1 MTAALPTAFI
11 SNTIEFIDKISA
23 YLLKDPLSIFLIGIS
38 LLILFFWYFASEI
51 ELRKRNIGSILLVGL
66 TALCLIAIIPPKEK
80 LKGGIDIVGGAS
92 FSMQIKPK
100 KGANNQNMPITKEQ
114 VDQAK
119 IVIENRLRAIGYP
132 EATIYQ
138 QGDNGLLLQIPGV
151 EPEEA
156 EKIRL
161 TLKKVAKLE
170 LHKVSERSNEPANG
184 GKTLAQSVLDGDEI
198 VVGQRAYKYVYT
210 DSDGNEITEAILL
223 YRRSALGGKDIANA
237 VPSPSRSDAV
247 AITLNGPGT
256 DKMIALTD
264 PRNIREGIDRIAIVL
279 DGKVVSA
286 PTVVEAP
293 LGKNFEIN
301 GLTDPGEKETL
312 AKQLMNPLENPLD
325 IGEMR
330 IISPTLGEAVVTQ
343 GLVAGASALALTY
356 LFMLLYYRVSGVV
369 AAVSLT
375 VCGVLLFGFMGMFGF
390 TFSLP
395 GIAGMVLTV
404 GMAVDANVLIYE
416 RMREEFAAGKDTRLA
431 INSAYDKAFSAIFDS
446 NITTLITAC
455 ILFILGSGAIKSFA
469 ITLIIGL
476 SASMFAAILGTR
488 TLYRWGMDIG
498 AVKKLSFMNL
508 IRATKFDFMGK
519 RRAYAVVG
527 IGLILISIGGMTAKK
542 DTMMGIDFTGGT
554 TLTYQLGEKNISL
567 DEIKKS
573 IGELTLTKQAY
584 PQTESNPSSGLQVI
598 IRCATKDAVQINDQL
613 RANFDVLGE
622 KKEDGNYVIATSKD
636 EVSSAIGGNFLK
648 QAIIAVICGL
658 IGIMLYMTAR
668 FEFSFALGGFVAMLH
683 DIIIALGVV
692 VILGSELSLI
702 HVGAILTIAGY
713 SINDTIIVF
722 DRIRE
727 TLLIRSGSI
736 INIMNEAI
744 NATLS
749 RTLITSGTTITT
761 VAILTIFGGAALRD
775 FGLIILIGIIV
786 GTFSSIF
793 VASPIVLW
801 WSKRS
806 GRSIREEVLETTARA
821 EAAAQAP

>member
-1 MTAALPTAFI
+1 MLVLASLF
-11 SNTIEFIDKISA
+11 E
-23 YLLKDPLSIFLIGIS
+23 DPMVVFLIGLS
-38 LLILFFWYFASEI
+38 LLILFFWYFASEV
-51 ELRKRNIGSILLVGL
+51 ERRKRNIGSVLLVGL
-66 TALCLIAIIPPKEK
+66 TALCLVAITPPKER

-92 FSMQIKPK
+92 FSLQIQPK
-100 KGANNQNMPITKEQ
+100 DGAGGQPMPITKEQ

-119 IVIENRLRAIGYP
+119 IVIEKRLRSIGYP
-132 EATIYQ
+132 EALIYQ
-138 QGDNGLLLQIPGV
+138 QGEDGLMLQIPGV

-156 EKIRL
+156 EEIREIL
-161 TLKKVAKLE
+161 TKVAKLE
-170 LHKVSERSNEPANG
+170 LHKVSERTNEPATG
-184 GKTLAQSVLDGDEI
+184 GKSLAQSVLDGDEI
-198 VVGQRAYKYVYT
+198 VVGQRSFKHVFNDA
-210 DSDGNEITEAILL
+210 DGNEREEAILL

-237 VPSPSRSDAV
+237 VPSPQQADAV
-247 AITLNGPGT
+247 AITLNAAGT
-256 DKMIALTD
+256 DKMIALTSSD
-264 PRNIREGIDRIAIVL
+264 NMRAGIDRIAIVL
-279 DGKVVSA
+279 DGEVVSA
-286 PTVVEAP
+286 PVVNQTP
-293 LGKNFEIN
+293 LGKRFIIE
-301 GLTDPGEKETL
+301 GLDEPGEVETL
-312 AKQLMNPLENPLD
+312 ANQLMNPLENPLEV
-325 IGEMR
+325 GEMR
-330 IISPTLGEAVVTQ
+330 LISPTLGKAVVTQ
-343 GLVAGASALALTY
+343 GLMAGAFALTLTY
-356 LFMLLYYRVSGVV
+356 LFMLLYYRVSGFI
-369 AAVSLT
+369 AAISLT
-375 VCGVLLFGFMGMFGF
+375 VCGVLLFGFMAMFGF

-416 RMREEFAAGKDTRLA
+416 RMREEFAFGKDTRIA
-431 INSAYDKAFSAIFDS
+431 IGSAYDKAFSAIFDS

-455 ILFILGSGAIKSFA
+455 ILFMLGSGAIKSFA

-488 TLYRWGMDIG
+488 AVYRWGMDLG
-498 AVKKLSFMNL
+498 FVKKLSFMNL
-508 IRATKFDFMGK
+508 IKATKFDFMGK
-519 RRAYAVVG
+519 RKAYAVIG
-527 IGLILISIGGMTAKK
+527 LGLILISIVGMATKK

-554 TLTYQLGEKNISL
+554 TITYQLGDADNIPVEDIEKALSEL
-567 DEIKKS
+567 ELSKK
-573 IGELTLTKQAY
+573 AY
-584 PQTESNPSSGLQVI
+584 PQEESNPSSGLQLTV
-598 IRCATKDAVQINDQL
+598 RCATEDASAINDKL
-613 RANFDVLGE
+613 RQSFESLGA
-622 KKEDGNYVIATSKD
+622 KEADNYSVDASI
-636 EVSSAIGGNFLK
+636 EQVSSVIGGNFLK
-648 QAIIAVICGL
+648 QGIIAVICGL

-727 TLLIRSGSI
+727 TLLIRTGSI
-736 INIMNEAI
+736 LNIMNEAI

-761 VAILTIFGGAALRD
+761 VAILTVFGGAALRD
-775 FGLIILIGIIV
+775 FGLIILVGIIV

-801 WSKRS
+801 WSKRR

>member
-1 MTAALPTAFI
+1 MLVLASLF
-11 SNTIEFIDKISA
+11 E
-23 YLLKDPLSIFLIGIS
+23 DPMVVFLIGLS
-38 LLILFFWYFASEI
+38 LLILFFWYFASEV
-51 ELRKRNIGSILLVGL
+51 ERRKRNIGSVLLVGL
-66 TALCLIAIIPPKEK
+66 TALCLVAITPPKER

-92 FSMQIKPK
+92 FSLQIQPK
-100 KGANNQNMPITKEQ
+100 DGAGGQPMPITKEQ

-119 IVIENRLRAIGYP
+119 IVIEKRLRSIGYP
-132 EATIYQ
+132 EALIYQ
-138 QGDNGLLLQIPGV
+138 QGEDGLMLQIPGV

-156 EKIRL
+156 EEIREIL
-161 TLKKVAKLE
+161 TKVAKLE
-170 LHKVSERSNEPANG
+170 LHKVSERTNEPATG
-184 GKTLAQSVLDGDEI
+184 GKSLAQSVLDGDEI
-198 VVGQRAYKYVYT
+198 VVGQRSFKHVFNDA
-210 DSDGNEITEAILL
+210 DGNEREEAILL

-237 VPSPSRSDAV
+237 VPSPQQADAV
-247 AITLNGPGT
+247 AITLNAAGT
-256 DKMIALTD
+256 DKMIALTSSD
-264 PRNIREGIDRIAIVL
+264 NMRAGIDRIAIVL
-279 DGKVVSA
+279 DGEVVSA
-286 PTVVEAP
+286 PVVNQTP
-293 LGKNFEIN
+293 LGKRFIIE
-301 GLTDPGEKETL
+301 GLDEPGEVETL
-312 AKQLMNPLENPLD
+312 ANQLMNPLENPLEV
-325 IGEMR
+325 GEMR
-330 IISPTLGEAVVTQ
+330 LISPTLGKAVVTQ
-343 GLVAGASALALTY
+343 GLMAGAFALTLTY
-356 LFMLLYYRVSGVV
+356 LFMLLYYRVSGFI
-369 AAVSLT
+369 AAISLT
-375 VCGVLLFGFMGMFGF
+375 VCGVLLFGFMAMFGF

-416 RMREEFAAGKDTRLA
+416 RMREEFAFGKDTRIA
-431 INSAYDKAFSAIFDS
+431 IGSAYDKAFSAIFDS

-455 ILFILGSGAIKSFA
+455 ILSMLGSGAIKSFA

-488 TLYRWGMDIG
+488 AVYRWGMDLG
-498 AVKKLSFMNL
+498 FVKKLSFMNL
-508 IRATKFDFMGK
+508 IKATKFDFMGK
-519 RRAYAVVG
+519 RKAYAVIG
-527 IGLILISIGGMTAKK
+527 LGLILISIVGMATKK

-554 TLTYQLGEKNISL
+554 TITYQLGDADNIPVEDIEKALSEL
-567 DEIKKS
+567 ELSKK
-573 IGELTLTKQAY
+573 AY
-584 PQTESNPSSGLQVI
+584 PQEESNPSSGLQLTV
-598 IRCATKDAVQINDQL
+598 RCATEDASAINDKL
-613 RANFDVLGE
+613 RQSFESLGA
-622 KKEDGNYVIATSKD
+622 KEADNYLVDASIE
-636 EVSSAIGGNFLK
+636 EVSSVIGGNFLK
-648 QAIIAVICGL
+648 QGIIAVICGL

-727 TLLIRSGSI
+727 TLLIRTGSI
-736 INIMNEAI
+736 LNIMNEAI

-775 FGLIILIGIIV
+775 FGLIILVGITV

-801 WSKRS
+801 WSKRR

>member
-1 MTAALPTAFI
+1 MLVLASLF
-11 SNTIEFIDKISA
+11 E
-23 YLLKDPLSIFLIGIS
+23 DPMVVFLIGLS
-38 LLILFFWYFASEI
+38 LLILFFWYFASEV
-51 ELRKRNIGSILLVGL
+51 ERRKRNIGSVLLVGL
-66 TALCLIAIIPPKEK
+66 TALCLVAITPPKER

-92 FSMQIKPK
+92 FSLQIQPK
-100 KGANNQNMPITKEQ
+100 DGAGGQPMPITKEQ

-119 IVIENRLRAIGYP
+119 IVIEKRLRSIGYP
-132 EATIYQ
+132 EALIYQ
-138 QGDNGLLLQIPGV
+138 QGEDGLMLQIPGV

-156 EKIRL
+156 EEIREIL
-161 TLKKVAKLE
+161 TKVAKLE
-170 LHKVSERSNEPANG
+170 LHKVSERTNEPATG
-184 GKTLAQSVLDGDEI
+184 GKSLAQSVLDGDEI
-198 VVGQRAYKYVYT
+198 VVGQRSFKHVFNDA
-210 DSDGNEITEAILL
+210 DGNEREEAILL

-237 VPSPSRSDAV
+237 VPSPQQADAV
-247 AITLNGPGT
+247 AITLNAAGT
-256 DKMIALTD
+256 DKMIALTSSD
-264 PRNIREGIDRIAIVL
+264 NMRAGIDRIAIVL
-279 DGKVVSA
+279 DGEVVSA
-286 PTVVEAP
+286 PVVNQTP
-293 LGKNFEIN
+293 LGKRFIIE
-301 GLTDPGEKETL
+301 GLDEPGEVETL
-312 AKQLMNPLENPLD
+312 ANQLMNPLENPLEV
-325 IGEMR
+325 GEMR
-330 IISPTLGEAVVTQ
+330 LISPTLGKAVVTQ
-343 GLVAGASALALTY
+343 GLMAGAFALTLTY
-356 LFMLLYYRVSGVV
+356 LFMLLYYRVSGFI
-369 AAVSLT
+369 AAISLT
-375 VCGVLLFGFMGMFGF
+375 VCGVLLFGFMAMFGF

-416 RMREEFAAGKDTRLA
+416 RMREEFAFGKDTRIA
-431 INSAYDKAFSAIFDS
+431 IGSAYDKAFSAIFDS

-455 ILFILGSGAIKSFA
+455 ILSMLGSGAIKSFA

-488 TLYRWGMDIG
+488 AVYRWGMDLG
-498 AVKKLSFMNL
+498 FVKKLSFMNL
-508 IRATKFDFMGK
+508 IKATKFDFMGK
-519 RRAYAVVG
+519 RKAYAVIG
-527 IGLILISIGGMTAKK
+527 LGLILISIVGMATKK

-554 TLTYQLGEKNISL
+554 TITYQLGDADNIPVEDIEKALSEL
-567 DEIKKS
+567 ELSKK
-573 IGELTLTKQAY
+573 AY
-584 PQTESNPSSGLQVI
+584 PQEESNPSSGLQLTV
-598 IRCATKDAVQINDQL
+598 RCATEDASAINDKL
-613 RANFDVLGE
+613 RQSFESLGA
-622 KKEDGNYVIATSKD
+622 KEADNYLVDASIE
-636 EVSSAIGGNFLK
+636 EVSSVIGGNFLK
-648 QAIIAVICGL
+648 QGIIAVICGL

-727 TLLIRSGSI
+727 TLLIRTGSI
-736 INIMNEAI
+736 LSIMNEAI

-761 VAILTIFGGAALRD
+761 VAILTVFGGAALRD
-775 FGLIILIGIIV
+775 FGLIILVGIIV

-801 WSKRS
+801 WSKRR

>member
-1 MTAALPTAFI
+1 MLVLASLF
-11 SNTIEFIDKISA
+11 E
-23 YLLKDPLSIFLIGIS
+23 DPMVVFLIGLS
-38 LLILFFWYFASEI
+38 LLILFFWYFASEV
-51 ELRKRNIGSILLVGL
+51 ERRKRNIGSVLLVGL
-66 TALCLIAIIPPKEK
+66 TALCLVAITPPKER

-92 FSMQIKPK
+92 FSLQIQPK
-100 KGANNQNMPITKEQ
+100 DGAGGQPMPITKEQ

-119 IVIENRLRAIGYP
+119 IVIEKRLRSIGYP
-132 EATIYQ
+132 EALIYQ
-138 QGDNGLLLQIPGV
+138 QGEDGLMLQIPGV

-156 EKIRL
+156 EEIREIL
-161 TLKKVAKLE
+161 TKVAKLE
-170 LHKVSERSNEPANG
+170 LHKVSERTNEPATG
-184 GKTLAQSVLDGDEI
+184 GKSLAQSVLDGDEI
-198 VVGQRAYKYVYT
+198 VVGQRSFKHVFNDA
-210 DSDGNEITEAILL
+210 DGNEREEAILL

-237 VPSPSRSDAV
+237 VPSPQQADAV
-247 AITLNGPGT
+247 AITLNAAGT
-256 DKMIALTD
+256 DKMIALTSSD
-264 PRNIREGIDRIAIVL
+264 NMRAGIDRIAIVL
-279 DGKVVSA
+279 DGEVVSA
-286 PTVVEAP
+286 PVVNQTP
-293 LGKNFEIN
+293 LGKRFIIE
-301 GLTDPGEKETL
+301 GLDEPGEVETL
-312 AKQLMNPLENPLD
+312 ANQLMNPLENPLEV
-325 IGEMR
+325 GEMR
-330 IISPTLGEAVVTQ
+330 LISPTLGKAVVTQ
-343 GLVAGASALALTY
+343 GLMAGAFALTLTY
-356 LFMLLYYRVSGVV
+356 LFMLLYYRVSGFI
-369 AAVSLT
+369 AAISLT
-375 VCGVLLFGFMGMFGF
+375 VCGVLLFGFMAMFGF

-416 RMREEFAAGKDTRLA
+416 RMREEFAFGKDTRIA
-431 INSAYDKAFSAIFDS
+431 IGSAYDKAFSAIFDS

-455 ILFILGSGAIKSFA
+455 ILFMLGSGAIKSFA

-476 SASMFAAILGTR
+476 SSSMFAAILGTR
-488 TLYRWGMDIG
+488 AVYRWGMDLG
-498 AVKKLSFMNL
+498 FVKKLSFMNL
-508 IRATKFDFMGK
+508 IKATKFDFMGK
-519 RRAYAVVG
+519 RKAYAVIG
-527 IGLILISIGGMTAKK
+527 LGLILISIVGMATKK

-554 TLTYQLGEKNISL
+554 TITYQLGDADNIPVEDIEKALSEL
-567 DEIKKS
+567 ELSKK
-573 IGELTLTKQAY
+573 AY
-584 PQTESNPSSGLQVI
+584 PQEESNPSSGLQLTV
-598 IRCATKDAVQINDQL
+598 RCATEDASAINDKL
-613 RANFDVLGE
+613 RQSFEILGA
-622 KKEDGNYVIATSKD
+622 KEADNYLVDASI
-636 EVSSAIGGNFLK
+636 EQVSSVIGGNFLK
-648 QAIIAVICGL
+648 QGIIAVICGL

-727 TLLIRSGSI
+727 TLLIRTGSI
-736 INIMNEAI
+736 LNIMNEAI

-775 FGLIILIGIIV
+775 FGLIILVGITV

-801 WSKRS
+801 WSKRR

>member
-1 MTAALPTAFI
+1 MLVLASLF
-11 SNTIEFIDKISA
+11 E
-23 YLLKDPLSIFLIGIS
+23 DPMVVFLIGLS
-38 LLILFFWYFASEI
+38 LLILFFWYFASEV
-51 ELRKRNIGSILLVGL
+51 ERRKRNIGSVLLVGL
-66 TALCLIAIIPPKEK
+66 TALCLVAITPPKER

-92 FSMQIKPK
+92 FSLQIQPK
-100 KGANNQNMPITKEQ
+100 DGAGGQPMPITKEQ

-119 IVIENRLRAIGYP
+119 IVIEKRLRSISYP
-132 EATIYQ
+132 EALIYQ
-138 QGDNGLLLQIPGV
+138 QGEDGLMLQIPGV

-156 EKIRL
+156 EEIREIL
-161 TLKKVAKLE
+161 TKVAKLE
-170 LHKVSERSNEPANG
+170 LHKVSERTNEPATG
-184 GKTLAQSVLDGDEI
+184 GKSLAQSVLDGDEI
-198 VVGQRAYKYVYT
+198 VVGQRSFKHVFNDA
-210 DSDGNEITEAILL
+210 DGNEREEAILL

-237 VPSPSRSDAV
+237 VPSPQQADAV
-247 AITLNGPGT
+247 AITLNAAGT
-256 DKMIALTD
+256 DKMIALTSSD
-264 PRNIREGIDRIAIVL
+264 NMRAGIDRIAIVL
-279 DGKVVSA
+279 DGEVVSA
-286 PTVVEAP
+286 PVVNQTP
-293 LGKNFEIN
+293 LGKRFIIE
-301 GLTDPGEKETL
+301 GLDEPGEVETL
-312 AKQLMNPLENPLD
+312 ANQLMNPLENPLEV
-325 IGEMR
+325 GEMR
-330 IISPTLGEAVVTQ
+330 LISPTLGKAVVTQ
-343 GLVAGASALALTY
+343 GLMAGAFALTLTY
-356 LFMLLYYRVSGVV
+356 LFMLLYYRVSGFI
-369 AAVSLT
+369 AAISLT
-375 VCGVLLFGFMGMFGF
+375 VCGVLLFGFMAMFGF

-416 RMREEFAAGKDTRLA
+416 RMREEFAFGKDTRIA
-431 INSAYDKAFSAIFDS
+431 IGSAYDKAFSAIFDS

-455 ILFILGSGAIKSFA
+455 ILFMLGSGAIKSFA

-488 TLYRWGMDIG
+488 AVYRWGMDLG
-498 AVKKLSFMNL
+498 FVKKLSFMNL
-508 IRATKFDFMGK
+508 IKATKFDFMGK
-519 RRAYAVVG
+519 RKAYAVIG
-527 IGLILISIGGMTAKK
+527 LGLILISIVGMATKK

-554 TLTYQLGEKNISL
+554 TITYQLGDADNIPVEDIEKALSEL
-567 DEIKKS
+567 ELSKK
-573 IGELTLTKQAY
+573 AY
-584 PQTESNPSSGLQVI
+584 PQEESNPSSGLQLTV
-598 IRCATKDAVQINDQL
+598 RCATEDASAINDKL
-613 RANFDVLGE
+613 RQSFESLGA
-622 KKEDGNYVIATSKD
+622 KEADNYLVDASI
-636 EVSSAIGGNFLK
+636 EQVSSVIGGNFLK
-648 QAIIAVICGL
+648 QGIIAVICGL

-727 TLLIRSGSI
+727 TLLIRTGSI
-736 INIMNEAI
+736 LNIMNEAI

-775 FGLIILIGIIV
+775 FGLIILVGITV

-801 WSKRS
+801 WSKRR

>member
-1 MTAALPTAFI
+1 MLVLASLF
-11 SNTIEFIDKISA
+11 E
-23 YLLKDPLSIFLIGIS
+23 DPMVVFLIGLS
-38 LLILFFWYFASEI
+38 LLILFFWYFASEV
-51 ELRKRNIGSILLVGL
+51 ERRKRNIGSVLLVGL
-66 TALCLIAIIPPKEK
+66 TALCLVAITPPKER

-92 FSMQIKPK
+92 FSLQIQPK
-100 KGANNQNMPITKEQ
+100 DGAGGQPMPITKEQ

-119 IVIENRLRAIGYP
+119 IVIEKRLRSIGYP
-132 EATIYQ
+132 EALIYQ
-138 QGDNGLLLQIPGV
+138 QGEDGLMLQIPGV

-156 EKIRL
+156 EEIREIL
-161 TLKKVAKLE
+161 TKVAKLE
-170 LHKVSERSNEPANG
+170 LHKVSERTNEPATG
-184 GKTLAQSVLDGDEI
+184 GKSLAQSVLDGDEI
-198 VVGQRAYKYVYT
+198 VVGQRSFKHVFNDA
-210 DSDGNEITEAILL
+210 DGNEREEAILL

-237 VPSPSRSDAV
+237 VPSPQQADAV
-247 AITLNGPGT
+247 AITLNAAGT
-256 DKMIALTD
+256 DKMIALTSSD
-264 PRNIREGIDRIAIVL
+264 NMRAGIDRIAIVL
-279 DGKVVSA
+279 DGEVVSA
-286 PTVVEAP
+286 PVVNQTP
-293 LGKNFEIN
+293 LGKRFIIE
-301 GLTDPGEKETL
+301 GLDEPGEVETL
-312 AKQLMNPLENPLD
+312 ANQLMNPLENPLEV
-325 IGEMR
+325 GEMR
-330 IISPTLGEAVVTQ
+330 LISPTLGKAVVTQ
-343 GLVAGASALALTY
+343 GLMAGAFALTLTY
-356 LFMLLYYRVSGVV
+356 LFMLLYYRVSGFI
-369 AAVSLT
+369 AAISLT
-375 VCGVLLFGFMGMFGF
+375 VCGVLLFGFMAMFGF

-416 RMREEFAAGKDTRLA
+416 RMREEFAFGKDTRIA
-431 INSAYDKAFSAIFDS
+431 IGSAYDKAFSAIFDS

-455 ILFILGSGAIKSFA
+455 ILFMLGSGAIKSFA

-488 TLYRWGMDIG
+488 AVYRWGMDLG
-498 AVKKLSFMNL
+498 FVKKLSFMNL
-508 IRATKFDFMGK
+508 IKATKFDFMGK
-519 RRAYAVVG
+519 RKAYAVIG
-527 IGLILISIGGMTAKK
+527 LGLILISIVGMATKK

-554 TLTYQLGEKNISL
+554 TITYQLGDADNIPVEDIEKALSEL
-567 DEIKKS
+567 ELSKK
-573 IGELTLTKQAY
+573 AY
-584 PQTESNPSSGLQVI
+584 PQEESNPSSGLQLTV
-598 IRCATKDAVQINDQL
+598 RCATEDASAINDKL
-613 RANFDVLGE
+613 RQSFESLGA
-622 KKEDGNYVIATSKD
+622 KEADNYLVDASI
-636 EVSSAIGGNFLK
+636 EQVSSVIGGNFLK
-648 QAIIAVICGL
+648 QGIIAVICGL

-727 TLLIRSGSI
+727 TLLIRTGSI
-736 INIMNEAI
+736 LNIMNEAI

-775 FGLIILIGIIV
+775 FGLIILVGITV

-801 WSKRS
+801 WSKRR

>member
-1 MTAALPTAFI
+1 MLVLASLF
-11 SNTIEFIDKISA
+11 E
-23 YLLKDPLSIFLIGIS
+23 DPMVVFLIGLS
-38 LLILFFWYFASEI
+38 LLILFFWYFASEV
-51 ELRKRNIGSILLVGL
+51 ERRKRNIGSVLLVGL
-66 TALCLIAIIPPKEK
+66 TALCLVAITPPKER

-92 FSMQIKPK
+92 FSLQIQPK
-100 KGANNQNMPITKEQ
+100 DGAGGQPMPITKEQ

-119 IVIENRLRAIGYP
+119 IVIEKRLRSIGYP
-132 EATIYQ
+132 EALIYQ
-138 QGDNGLLLQIPGV
+138 QGEDGLMLQIPGV

-156 EKIRL
+156 EEIREIL
-161 TLKKVAKLE
+161 TKVAKLE
-170 LHKVSERSNEPANG
+170 LHKVSERTNEPATG
-184 GKTLAQSVLDGDEI
+184 GKSLAQSVLDGDEI
-198 VVGQRAYKYVYT
+198 VVGQRSFKHVFNDA
-210 DSDGNEITEAILL
+210 DGNEREEAILL

-237 VPSPSRSDAV
+237 VPSPQQADAV
-247 AITLNGPGT
+247 AITLNTAGT
-256 DKMIALTD
+256 DKMIALTSSD
-264 PRNIREGIDRIAIVL
+264 NMRAGIDRIAIVL
-279 DGKVVSA
+279 DGEVVSA
-286 PTVVEAP
+286 PVVNQTP
-293 LGKNFEIN
+293 LGKRFIIE
-301 GLTDPGEKETL
+301 GLDEPGEVETL
-312 AKQLMNPLENPLD
+312 ANQLMNPLENPLEV
-325 IGEMR
+325 GEMR
-330 IISPTLGEAVVTQ
+330 LISPTLGKAVVTQ
-343 GLVAGASALALTY
+343 GLMAGAFALTLTY
-356 LFMLLYYRVSGVV
+356 LFMLLYYRVSGFI
-369 AAVSLT
+369 AAISLT
-375 VCGVLLFGFMGMFGF
+375 VCGVLLFGFMAMFGF

-416 RMREEFAAGKDTRLA
+416 RMREEFAFGKDTRIA
-431 INSAYDKAFSAIFDS
+431 IGSAYDKAFSAIFDS

-455 ILFILGSGAIKSFA
+455 ILFMLGSGAIKSFA

-488 TLYRWGMDIG
+488 AVYRWGMDLG
-498 AVKKLSFMNL
+498 FVKKLSFMNL
-508 IRATKFDFMGK
+508 IKATKFDFMGK
-519 RRAYAVVG
+519 RKGYAVIG
-527 IGLILISIGGMTAKK
+527 LGLILISIVGMATKK

-554 TLTYQLGEKNISL
+554 TITYQLGDADNIPVEDIEKALSEL
-567 DEIKKS
+567 ELSKK
-573 IGELTLTKQAY
+573 AY
-584 PQTESNPSSGLQVI
+584 PQEESNPSSGLQLTV
-598 IRCATKDAVQINDQL
+598 RCATEDASAINDKL
-613 RANFDVLGE
+613 RQSFESLGA
-622 KKEDGNYVIATSKD
+622 KEADNYLVDASI
-636 EVSSAIGGNFLK
+636 EQVSSVIGGNFLK
-648 QAIIAVICGL
+648 QGIIAVICGL

-727 TLLIRSGSI
+727 TLLIRTGSI
-736 INIMNEAI
+736 LNIMNEAI

-775 FGLIILIGIIV
+775 FGLIILVGITV

-801 WSKRS
+801 WSKRR

>member
-1 MTAALPTAFI
+1 MLVLASLF
-11 SNTIEFIDKISA
+11 E
-23 YLLKDPLSIFLIGIS
+23 DPMVVFLIGLS
-38 LLILFFWYFASEI
+38 LLILFFWYFASEV
-51 ELRKRNIGSILLVGL
+51 ERRKRNIGSVLLVGL
-66 TALCLIAIIPPKEK
+66 TALCLVAITPPKER

-92 FSMQIKPK
+92 FSLQIQPK
-100 KGANNQNMPITKEQ
+100 DGAGGQPMPITKEQ

-119 IVIENRLRAIGYP
+119 IVIEKRLRSIGYP
-132 EATIYQ
+132 EALIYQ
-138 QGDNGLLLQIPGV
+138 QGEDGLMLQIPGV

-156 EKIRL
+156 EEIREIL
-161 TLKKVAKLE
+161 TKVAKLE
-170 LHKVSERSNEPANG
+170 LHKVSERTNEPATG
-184 GKTLAQSVLDGDEI
+184 GKSLAQSVLDGDEI
-198 VVGQRAYKYVYT
+198 VVGQRSFKHVFNDA
-210 DSDGNEITEAILL
+210 DGNEREEAILL

-237 VPSPSRSDAV
+237 VPSPQQADAV
-247 AITLNGPGT
+247 AITLNAAGT
-256 DKMIALTD
+256 DKMIALTSSD
-264 PRNIREGIDRIAIVL
+264 NMRAGIDRIAIVL

-286 PTVVEAP
+286 PVVNQTP
-293 LGKNFEIN
+293 LGKRFIIE
-301 GLTDPGEKETL
+301 GLDEPGEVETL
-312 AKQLMNPLENPLD
+312 ANQLMNPLENPLEV
-325 IGEMR
+325 GEMR
-330 IISPTLGEAVVTQ
+330 LISPTLGKAVVTQ
-343 GLVAGASALALTY
+343 GLMAGAFALTLTY
-356 LFMLLYYRVSGVV
+356 LFMLLYYRVSGFI
-369 AAVSLT
+369 AAISLT
-375 VCGVLLFGFMGMFGF
+375 VCGVLLFGFMAMFGF

-416 RMREEFAAGKDTRLA
+416 RMREEFAFGKDTRIA
-431 INSAYDKAFSAIFDS
+431 IGSAYDKAFSAIFDS

-455 ILFILGSGAIKSFA
+455 ILFMLGSGAIKSFA

-488 TLYRWGMDIG
+488 AVYRWGMDLG
-498 AVKKLSFMNL
+498 FVKKLSFMNL
-508 IRATKFDFMGK
+508 IKATKFDFMGK
-519 RRAYAVVG
+519 RKAYAVIG
-527 IGLILISIGGMTAKK
+527 LGLILISIVGMATKK

-554 TLTYQLGEKNISL
+554 TITYQLGDADNIPVEDIEKALSEL
-567 DEIKKS
+567 ELSKK
-573 IGELTLTKQAY
+573 AY
-584 PQTESNPSSGLQVI
+584 PQEESNPSSGLQLTV
-598 IRCATKDAVQINDQL
+598 RCATEDASAINDKL
-613 RANFDVLGE
+613 RQSFEILGA
-622 KKEDGNYVIATSKD
+622 KEADNYSVDASI
-636 EVSSAIGGNFLK
+636 EQVSSVIGGNFLK
-648 QAIIAVICGL
+648 QGIIAVICGL

-727 TLLIRSGSI
+727 TLLIRTGSI
-736 INIMNEAI
+736 LNIMNEAI

-775 FGLIILIGIIV
+775 FGLIILVGIIV

-801 WSKRS
+801 WSKRR

>member
-1 MTAALPTAFI
+1 MLVLASLF
-11 SNTIEFIDKISA
+11 E
-23 YLLKDPLSIFLIGIS
+23 DPMVVFLIGLS
-38 LLILFFWYFASEI
+38 LLILFFWYFASEV
-51 ELRKRNIGSILLVGL
+51 ERRKRNIGSVLLVGL
-66 TALCLIAIIPPKEK
+66 TALCLVAITPPKER

-92 FSMQIKPK
+92 FSLQIQPK
-100 KGANNQNMPITKEQ
+100 DGAGGQPMPITKEQ

-119 IVIENRLRAIGYP
+119 IVIEKRLRSIGYP
-132 EATIYQ
+132 EALIYQ
-138 QGDNGLLLQIPGV
+138 QGEDGLMLQIPGV

-156 EKIRL
+156 EEIREIL
-161 TLKKVAKLE
+161 TKVAKLE
-170 LHKVSERSNEPANG
+170 LHKVSERTNEPATG
-184 GKTLAQSVLDGDEI
+184 GKSLAQSVLDGDEI
-198 VVGQRAYKYVYT
+198 VVGQRSFKHVFNDA
-210 DSDGNEITEAILL
+210 DGNEREEAILL

-237 VPSPSRSDAV
+237 VPSPQQADAV
-247 AITLNGPGT
+247 AITLNAAGT
-256 DKMIALTD
+256 DKMIALTSSD
-264 PRNIREGIDRIAIVL
+264 NMRAGIDRIAIVL
-279 DGKVVSA
+279 DGEVVSA
-286 PTVVEAP
+286 PVVNQTP
-293 LGKNFEIN
+293 LGKRFIIE
-301 GLTDPGEKETL
+301 GLDEPGEVETL
-312 AKQLMNPLENPLD
+312 ANQLMNPLENPLEV
-325 IGEMR
+325 GEMR
-330 IISPTLGEAVVTQ
+330 LISPTLGKAVVTQ
-343 GLVAGASALALTY
+343 GLMAGAFALTLTY
-356 LFMLLYYRVSGVV
+356 LFMLLYYRVSGFI
-369 AAVSLT
+369 AAISLT
-375 VCGVLLFGFMGMFGF
+375 VCGVLLFGFMAMFGF

-416 RMREEFAAGKDTRLA
+416 RMREEFAFGKDTRIA
-431 INSAYDKAFSAIFDS
+431 IGSAYDKAFSAIFDS

-455 ILFILGSGAIKSFA
+455 ILFMLGSGAIKSFA

-488 TLYRWGMDIG
+488 AVYRWGMDLG
-498 AVKKLSFMNL
+498 FVKKLSFMNL
-508 IRATKFDFMGK
+508 IKATKFDFMGK
-519 RRAYAVVG
+519 RKAYAVIG
-527 IGLILISIGGMTAKK
+527 LGLILISIVGMATKK

-554 TLTYQLGEKNISL
+554 TITYQLGDADNIPVEDIEKALSEL
-567 DEIKKS
+567 ELSKK
-573 IGELTLTKQAY
+573 AY
-584 PQTESNPSSGLQVI
+584 PQEESNPSSGLQLTV
-598 IRCATKDAVQINDQL
+598 RCATEDASAINDKL
-613 RANFDVLGE
+613 RQSFEILGA
-622 KKEDGNYVIATSKD
+622 KEADNYLVDASI
-636 EVSSAIGGNFLK
+636 EQVSSVIGGNFLK
-648 QAIIAVICGL
+648 QGIIAVICGL

-727 TLLIRSGSI
+727 TLLIRTGSI
-736 INIMNEAI
+736 LNIMNEAI

-775 FGLIILIGIIV
+775 FGLIILVGITV

-801 WSKRS
+801 WSKRR

>member
-1 MTAALPTAFI
+1 MLVLASLF
-11 SNTIEFIDKISA
+11 E
-23 YLLKDPLSIFLIGIS
+23 DPMVVFLIGLS
-38 LLILFFWYFASEI
+38 LLILFFWYFASEV
-51 ELRKRNIGSILLVGL
+51 ERRKRNIGSVLLVGL
-66 TALCLIAIIPPKEK
+66 TALCLVAITPPKER

-92 FSMQIKPK
+92 FSLQIQPK
-100 KGANNQNMPITKEQ
+100 DGAGGQPMPITKEQ

-119 IVIENRLRAIGYP
+119 IVIEKRLRSIGYP
-132 EATIYQ
+132 EALIYQ
-138 QGDNGLLLQIPGV
+138 QGEDGLMLQIPGV

-156 EKIRL
+156 EEIREIL
-161 TLKKVAKLE
+161 TKVAKLE
-170 LHKVSERSNEPANG
+170 LHKVSERTNEPATG
-184 GKTLAQSVLDGDEI
+184 GKSLAQSVLDGDEI
-198 VVGQRAYKYVYT
+198 VVGQRSFKHVFNDA
-210 DSDGNEITEAILL
+210 DGNEREEAILL

-237 VPSPSRSDAV
+237 VPSPQQADAV
-247 AITLNGPGT
+247 AITLNTAGT
-256 DKMIALTD
+256 DKMIALTSSD
-264 PRNIREGIDRIAIVL
+264 NMRAGIDRIAIVL
-279 DGKVVSA
+279 DGEVVSA
-286 PTVVEAP
+286 PVVNQTP
-293 LGKNFEIN
+293 LGKRFIIE
-301 GLTDPGEKETL
+301 GLDEPGEVETL
-312 AKQLMNPLENPLD
+312 ANQLMNPLENPLEV
-325 IGEMR
+325 GEMR
-330 IISPTLGEAVVTQ
+330 LISPTLGKAVVTQ
-343 GLVAGASALALTY
+343 GLMAGAFALTLTY
-356 LFMLLYYRVSGVV
+356 LFMLLYYRVSGFI
-369 AAVSLT
+369 AAISLT
-375 VCGVLLFGFMGMFGF
+375 VCGVLLFGFMAMFGF

-416 RMREEFAAGKDTRLA
+416 RMREEFAFGKDTRIA
-431 INSAYDKAFSAIFDS
+431 IGSAYDKAFSAIFDS

-455 ILFILGSGAIKSFA
+455 ILFMLGSGAIKSFA

-488 TLYRWGMDIG
+488 AVYRWGMDLG
-498 AVKKLSFMNL
+498 FVKKLSFMNL
-508 IRATKFDFMGK
+508 IKATKFDFMGK
-519 RRAYAVVG
+519 RKAYAVIG
-527 IGLILISIGGMTAKK
+527 LGLILISIVGMATKK

-554 TLTYQLGEKNISL
+554 TITYQLGDADNIPVEDIEKALSEL
-567 DEIKKS
+567 ELSKK
-573 IGELTLTKQAY
+573 AY
-584 PQTESNPSSGLQVI
+584 PQEESNPSSGLQLTV
-598 IRCATKDAVQINDQL
+598 RCATEDASAINDKL
-613 RANFDVLGE
+613 RQSFESLGA
-622 KKEDGNYVIATSKD
+622 KEADNYSVDASIE
-636 EVSSAIGGNFLK
+636 EVSSVIGGNFLK
-648 QAIIAVICGL
+648 QGIIAVICGL

-727 TLLIRSGSI
+727 TLLIRTGSI
-736 INIMNEAI
+736 LNIMNEAI

-775 FGLIILIGIIV
+775 FGLIILVGIIV

-801 WSKRS
+801 WSKRR

>member
-1 MTAALPTAFI
+1 MLVLASLF
-11 SNTIEFIDKISA
+11 E
-23 YLLKDPLSIFLIGIS
+23 DPMVVFLIGLS
-38 LLILFFWYFASEI
+38 LLILFFWYFASEV
-51 ELRKRNIGSILLVGL
+51 ERRKRNIGSVLLVGL
-66 TALCLIAIIPPKEK
+66 TALCLVAITPPKER

-92 FSMQIKPK
+92 FSLQIQPK
-100 KGANNQNMPITKEQ
+100 DGAGGQPMPITKEQ

-119 IVIENRLRAIGYP
+119 IVIEKRLRSIGYP
-132 EATIYQ
+132 EALIYQ
-138 QGDNGLLLQIPGV
+138 QGEDGLMLQIPGV

-156 EKIRL
+156 EEIREIL
-161 TLKKVAKLE
+161 TKVAKLE
-170 LHKVSERSNEPANG
+170 LHKVSERTNEPATG
-184 GKTLAQSVLDGDEI
+184 GKSLAQSVLDGDEI
-198 VVGQRAYKYVYT
+198 VVGQRSFKHVFNDA
-210 DSDGNEITEAILL
+210 DGNEREEAILL

-237 VPSPSRSDAV
+237 VPSPQQADAV
-247 AITLNGPGT
+247 AITLNAAGT
-256 DKMIALTD
+256 DKMIALTSSD
-264 PRNIREGIDRIAIVL
+264 NMRAGIDRIAIVL
-279 DGKVVSA
+279 DGEVVSA
-286 PTVVEAP
+286 PVVNQTP
-293 LGKNFEIN
+293 LGKRFIIE
-301 GLTDPGEKETL
+301 GLDEPGEVETL
-312 AKQLMNPLENPLD
+312 ANQLMNPLENPLEV
-325 IGEMR
+325 GEMR
-330 IISPTLGEAVVTQ
+330 LISPTLGKAVVTQ
-343 GLVAGASALALTY
+343 GLMAGAFALTLTY
-356 LFMLLYYRVSGVV
+356 LFMLLYYRVSGFI
-369 AAVSLT
+369 AAISLT
-375 VCGVLLFGFMGMFGF
+375 VCGVLLFGFMAMFGF

-416 RMREEFAAGKDTRLA
+416 RMREEFAFGKDTRIA
-431 INSAYDKAFSAIFDS
+431 IGSAYDKAFSAIFDS

-455 ILFILGSGAIKSFA
+455 ILFMLGSGAIKSFA

-488 TLYRWGMDIG
+488 AVYRWGMDLG
-498 AVKKLSFMNL
+498 FVKKLSFMNL
-508 IRATKFDFMGK
+508 IKATKFDFMGK
-519 RRAYAVVG
+519 RKAYAVIG
-527 IGLILISIGGMTAKK
+527 LGLILISIVGMATKK

-554 TLTYQLGEKNISL
+554 TITYQLGDADNIPVEDIEKALSEL
-567 DEIKKS
+567 ELSKK
-573 IGELTLTKQAY
+573 AY
-584 PQTESNPSSGLQVI
+584 PQEESNPSSGLQLTV
-598 IRCATKDAVQINDQL
+598 RCATEDAGAINDKL
-613 RANFDVLGE
+613 RQSFESLGA
-622 KKEDGNYVIATSKD
+622 KEADNYLVDASI
-636 EVSSAIGGNFLK
+636 EQVSSVIGGNFLK
-648 QAIIAVICGL
+648 QGIIAVICGL

-727 TLLIRSGSI
+727 TLLIRTGSI
-736 INIMNEAI
+736 LNIMNEAI

-775 FGLIILIGIIV
+775 FGLIILVGIIV

-801 WSKRS
+801 WSKRR

>member
-1 MTAALPTAFI
+1 MLVLASLF
-11 SNTIEFIDKISA
+11 E
-23 YLLKDPLSIFLIGIS
+23 DPMVVFLIGLS
-38 LLILFFWYFASEI
+38 LLILFFWYFASEV
-51 ELRKRNIGSILLVGL
+51 ERRKRNIGSVLLVGL
-66 TALCLIAIIPPKEK
+66 TALCLVAITPPKER

-92 FSMQIKPK
+92 FSLQIQPK
-100 KGANNQNMPITKEQ
+100 DGAGGQPMPITKEQ

-119 IVIENRLRAIGYP
+119 IVIEKRLRSIGYP
-132 EATIYQ
+132 EALIYQ
-138 QGDNGLLLQIPGV
+138 QGEDGLMLQIPGV

-156 EKIRL
+156 EEIREIL
-161 TLKKVAKLE
+161 TKVAKLE
-170 LHKVSERSNEPANG
+170 LHKVSERTNEPATG
-184 GKTLAQSVLDGDEI
+184 GKSLAQSVLDGDEI
-198 VVGQRAYKYVYT
+198 VVGQRSFKHVFNDA
-210 DSDGNEITEAILL
+210 DGNEREEAILL

-237 VPSPSRSDAV
+237 VPSPQQADAV
-247 AITLNGPGT
+247 AITLNAAGT
-256 DKMIALTD
+256 DKMIALTSSD
-264 PRNIREGIDRIAIVL
+264 NMRAGIDRIAIVL
-279 DGKVVSA
+279 DGEVVSA
-286 PTVVEAP
+286 PVVNQTP
-293 LGKNFEIN
+293 LGKRFIIE
-301 GLTDPGEKETL
+301 GLDEPGEVETL
-312 AKQLMNPLENPLD
+312 ANQLMNPLENPLEV
-325 IGEMR
+325 GEMR
-330 IISPTLGEAVVTQ
+330 LISPTLGKAVVTQ
-343 GLVAGASALALTY
+343 GLMAGAFALTLTY
-356 LFMLLYYRVSGVV
+356 LFMLLYYRVSGFI
-369 AAVSLT
+369 AAISLT
-375 VCGVLLFGFMGMFGF
+375 VCGVLLFGFMAMFGF

-416 RMREEFAAGKDTRLA
+416 RMREEFAFGKDTRIA
-431 INSAYDKAFSAIFDS
+431 IGSAYDKAFSAIFDS

-455 ILFILGSGAIKSFA
+455 ILFMLGSGAIKSFA

-488 TLYRWGMDIG
+488 AVYRWGMDLG
-498 AVKKLSFMNL
+498 FVKKLSFMNL
-508 IRATKFDFMGK
+508 IKATKFDFMGK
-519 RRAYAVVG
+519 RKAYAVIG
-527 IGLILISIGGMTAKK
+527 LGLILISIVGMATKK

-554 TLTYQLGEKNISL
+554 TITYQLGDADNIPVEDIEKALSEL
-567 DEIKKS
+567 ELSKK
-573 IGELTLTKQAY
+573 AY
-584 PQTESNPSSGLQVI
+584 PQEESNPSSGLQLTV
-598 IRCATKDAVQINDQL
+598 RCATEDASAINDKL
-613 RANFDVLGE
+613 RQSFESLGA
-622 KKEDGNYVIATSKD
+622 KEADNYLVDASIE
-636 EVSSAIGGNFLK
+636 EVSSVIGGNFLK
-648 QAIIAVICGL
+648 QGIIAVICGL

-727 TLLIRSGSI
+727 TLLIRTGSI
-736 INIMNEAI
+736 LNIMNEAI

-775 FGLIILIGIIV
+775 FGLIILVGITV

-801 WSKRS
+801 WSKRR